1 MEKNHTCPRC
11 GYSCVTQSDFRKHLN
26 RKKICSPTVA
36 DISIDDLKKK
46 YERSTSTKKDEP
58 KNVVLPIK
66 TKPIENQH
74 EARPIVKEEDEE
86 SDYLPSDYEE
96 YPPEEA
102 AKLTFVRFDP
112 SKYIPPSN
120 RQKC

>member
-36 DISIDDLKKK
+36 DISLDNLKKK
-46 YERSTSTKKDEP
+46 YERSTNTKKDEP
-58 KNVVLPIK
+58 SKQ
-66 TKPIENQH
+66 E
-74 EARPIVKEEDEE
+74 ERPIVKEEDEE

-120 RQKC
+120 RGKC